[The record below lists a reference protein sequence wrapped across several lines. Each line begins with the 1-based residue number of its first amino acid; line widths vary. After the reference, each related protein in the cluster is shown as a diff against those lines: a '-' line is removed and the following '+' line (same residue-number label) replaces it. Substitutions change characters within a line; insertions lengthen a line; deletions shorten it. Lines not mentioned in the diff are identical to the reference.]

1 MLINHSIK
9 LFLIL
14 NICSL
19 IFLSKCKQSFEN
31 LNLFYQNDIDFGN
44 SEINLYRILEEDIT
58 VGRMRLKN
66 PIFYD
71 QFGFVAGR
79 LQHIKLGVWL
89 NKCFSEFSNET
100 AAAYCESLNFSDQ
113 GAYFADISVLNSN
126 LQERWNL
133 SEFE

>member
-1 MLINHSIK
+1 
-9 LFLIL
+9 
-14 NICSL
+14 
-19 IFLSKCKQSFEN
+19 
-31 LNLFYQNDIDFGN
+31 
-44 SEINLYRILEEDIT
+44 
-58 VGRMRLKN
+58 MRLKN

-89 NKCFSEFSNET
+89 NKCFTEFSNET

-113 GAYFADISVLNSN
+113 NAYFADISVLNLN
-126 LQERWNL
+126 LQQRWNL